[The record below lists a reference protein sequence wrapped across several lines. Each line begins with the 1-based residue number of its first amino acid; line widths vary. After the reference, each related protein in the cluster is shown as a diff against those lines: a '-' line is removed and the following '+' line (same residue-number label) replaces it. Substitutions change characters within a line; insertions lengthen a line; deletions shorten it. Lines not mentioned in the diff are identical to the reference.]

1 MAELDDRLKRLVS
14 DENSMKR
21 VLDMASAIMAQ
32 RNAAHA
38 APEPPAEPAA
48 QSDMTSILAALLQQQ
63 KGEGSA
69 NAESAAGTAKAENP
83 PGTPIHTEDSGEKKN
98 TTAAFAEALPQ
109 LMQALSGNAD
119 LVKSERLNLIK
130 AMKPYLSETRIGSLD
145 RALRMANVTKAA
157 KSALHILGR

>member
-14 DENSMKR
+14 DEHSMKR

-69 NAESAAGTAKAENP
+69 NAEPAAGTAKAEEP
-83 PGTPIHTEDSGEKKN
+83 PGTATHAEDPGGKKN
-98 TTAAFAEALPQ
+98 ATAAFAEALPQ
-109 LMQALSGNAD
+109 LMQALSGNGD